1 MKFSNGTEFR
11 FGTSKYSRW
20 TTGIFCFGGA
30 CFVLSWLI
38 GPPVKEWADGIGRLA
53 NIFALTVLLAGMIA
67 ERKERQAA
75 HKIDDS
81 K

>member
-20 TTGIFCFGGA
+20 TTGLFCVGGA
-30 CFVLSWLI
+30 CILLSWLI
-38 GPPVKEWADGIGRLA
+38 GQPVKEWADGIGRLA
-53 NIFALTVLLAGMIA
+53 NIAALTVLLAGMIA
-67 ERKERQAA
+67 ERKAA
-75 HKIDDS
+75 HKFDDS